1 MRRIIG
7 AVYVAGI
14 FGLAL
19 TGAALEGW
27 AADMAKA
34 IEYRQNVM
42 KINGSSLDN
51 IVLMIKGQVPFN
63 AQQVVVYAETIN
75 SLSKI
80 IPDLVPPGSG
90 PEAGDTRAKPE
101 IWQKMDEFK
110 AAAAKLTSES
120 AKLIEIAKGGDQAA
134 TFQQAAAMGKNG
146 CGGCHEPFRKPK
158 E

>member
-7 AVYVAGI
+7 TACVVAV

-19 TGAALEGW
+19 TGVALKGQ

-42 KINGSSLDN
+42 KSIGASLDN

-63 AQQVVVYAETIN
+63 AQHVVVYAENIN
-75 SLSKI
+75 NLSKI

-110 AAAAKLTSES
+110 AAAEKLTTES
-120 AKLIEIAKGGDQAA
+120 AKLIEVAKGGDQAA
-134 TFQQAAAMGKNG
+134 TFQQAVAMGKNA

>member
-1 MRRIIG
+1 MRRIIETACLAG
-7 AVYVAGI
+7 AFGVA
-14 FGLAL
+14 LA
-19 TGAALEGW
+19 GVALQGQ

-42 KINGSSLDN
+42 KSIGSNVDN

-63 AQQVVVYAETIN
+63 AQHVVVFAEDIN
-75 SLSKI
+75 NLSKL

-110 AAAAKLTSES
+110 ADAEKLTTES
-120 AKLIEIAKGGDQAA
+120 AKLIEVAKGGDQAA
-134 TFQQAAAMGKNG
+134 TFQQAVAMGKDA
-146 CGGCHEPFRKPK
+146 CGGCHESFRKPK